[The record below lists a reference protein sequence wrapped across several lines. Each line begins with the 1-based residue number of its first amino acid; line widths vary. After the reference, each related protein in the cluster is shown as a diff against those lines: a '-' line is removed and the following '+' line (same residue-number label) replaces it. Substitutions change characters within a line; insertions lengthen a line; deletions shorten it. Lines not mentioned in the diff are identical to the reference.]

1 MSYTAKT
8 DWTAADGVAA
18 SDLNRIEQ
26 GIKDI
31 TDSYTAADVLTKIKT
46 VDGTGSGLDTDLF
59 DGVDSSGYA
68 KTSSIG
74 IIDLNTVIN
83 SGFYRIDNG
92 CPNAPSGVDYGQ
104 LVVSRGGTQDTIFQM
119 VTGYNNGEIYWRQ
132 GNPTQTGGSGSWGA
146 WKRLFHDGN
155 TPQTRL
161 NGTKLEYWNGTGWQ
175 SIMSYGSGQYHGGTF
190 TTATTDQ
197 TVLSVTGMGKLNYLK
212 LLGSFGVGYVT
223 VIVDGV
229 TISNSLSFNTTSSNP
244 ANTPGYY
251 IPVGS
256 NGQAVSTI
264 YPASI
269 GPIKADV
276 SFESSLVIKL
286 RVDTS
291 SNMGLDWQYEVV

>member
-26 GIKDI
+26 GV
-31 TDSYTAADVLTKIKT
+31 ADANDPTKLLTNIKT
-46 VDGTGSGLDTDLF
+46 VDGTGSGLDADTVRGKVVIAADGTVPMTGLLQTPVILTKNAASLQYVHQAFEHNGVQRWKIATEPTADLAIY
-59 DGVDSSGYA
+59 DYDASGGTPRQTA
-68 KTSSIG
+68 AFNKST
-74 IIDLNTVIN
+74 
-83 SGFYRIDNG
+83 
-92 CPNAPSGVDYGQ
+92 GQ
-104 LVVSRGGTQDTIFQM
+104 LN
-119 VTGYNNGEIYWRQ
+119 VTGGYSWNGTYM
-132 GNPTQTGGSGSWGA
+132 A
-146 WKRLFHDGN
+146 
-155 TPQTRL
+155 QTRL

-212 LLGSFGVGYVT
+212 LLGSFGIGYVT